1 MRISRLSNEIKGFQ
15 IISASNGQIIG
26 KVEDVLIDPKKRQ
39 VAAIVAFK
47 GNLLDSTV
55 KAIPREDVQV
65 WGEDVIL
72 TDKPNVI
79 CKLDKLTGID
89 EWESASDKINGK
101 DVLETQGQKIGVLND
116 VVIDSNAQVIG
127 YDLSEVFLEGAVADS
142 KRIHV
147 DTTEVFGPDALI
159 VDKSKL
165 YKWEF

>member
-26 KVEDVLIDPKKRQ
+26 RVEDVLIDPKMRQ
-39 VAAIVAFK
+39 VAAIVTFK
-47 GNLLDSTV
+47 GNLLDSTIE
-55 KAIPREDVQV
+55 AIPREDVQV

-72 TDKPNVI
+72 TDNPNVI
-79 CKLDKLTGID
+79 FKQDKLTGIE

-127 YDLSEVFLEGAVADS
+127 YDLSEVFLEGSVADS
-142 KRIHV
+142 KRIHMN
-147 DTTEVFGPDALI
+147 TTEAFGPDALI

-165 YKWEF
+165 YQWEL